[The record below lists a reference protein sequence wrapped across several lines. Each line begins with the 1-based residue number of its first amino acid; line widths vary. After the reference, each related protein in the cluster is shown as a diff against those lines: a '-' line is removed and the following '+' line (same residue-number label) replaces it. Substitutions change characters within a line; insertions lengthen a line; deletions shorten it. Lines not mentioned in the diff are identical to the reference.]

1 MVCAYVEKKS
11 QALPDTQF
19 FRKRARTIPNNTC
32 PKNKAAALKN
42 VKQRF
47 GGIA

>member
-1 MVCAYVEKKS
+1 VAENVEKKS

-32 PKNKAAALKN
+32 PKNKAAAQKN
-42 VKQRF
+42 EV
-47 GGIA
+47 